1 MTRFQ
6 ASNPDFARVVRN
18 TVLGMPAAKHLG
30 FHFGDLAPGEAEIIQ
45 PYRPELAQL
54 AGHFQGGILGALADF
69 AGGSAAG
76 TLLPEGW
83 MNMTIDYTV
92 KILAPARGEQVVARG
107 RVLKT
112 GKHVTVATV
121 EPPTTV
127 VPSSSGVTRGIP
139 VQLLQSTGE
148 ASFSKATSLSNSA
161 QLASISSQ

>member
-1 MTRFQ
+1 
-6 ASNPDFARVVRN
+6 
-18 TVLGMPAAKHLG
+18 MPAAKHLG

-121 EPPTTV
+121 DVLAGDADQQKLSATAL
-127 VPSSSGVTRGIP
+127 VTMQNMP
-139 VQLLQSTGE
+139 V
-148 ASFSKATSLSNSA
+148 AV
-161 QLASISSQ
+161 